1 MKLPDYILEKSVHI
15 NLTKFQIKSLGYL
28 QSFALLKAEFPSI
41 SYMVLKELY
50 QYCTG
55 DIDLEHNNLNH
66 LIAEYSNSPPV
77 FPSIANMQH
86 QHFMNSAYKEAQ
98 IAEKIEEIPIGSV
111 IVNNS
116 EVIARAYNMTN
127 KNCDIMAH
135 AEIIAIQQ
143 ANKYKANYRLND
155 CDLYVTLEPCIM
167 CAGAIIESR
176 IKRLI
181 FGSYRSNG
189 MGAVS
194 RGLFAQ
200 KKYNPHCQ
208 VIYFED
214 QSCTDILTESF
225 VKLRKKS

>member
-1 MKLPDYILEKSVHI
+1 MKLPDYIIEKSVNI
-15 NLTKFQIKSLGYL
+15 NLTESQIKSLGYL

-41 SYMVLKELY
+41 TYMVLKELY

-55 DIDLEHNNLNH
+55 DIDLKNNNLNH

-77 FPSIANMQH
+77 FPSITNIQH
-86 QHFMNSAYKEAQ
+86 QHFMNSAYNEAR
-98 IAEKIEEIPIGSV
+98 IAEQIEEIPVGSV
-111 IVNNS
+111 IVNNR
-116 EVIARAYNMTN
+116 EVIARAHNMTN

-176 IKRLI
+176 IRRLI

-214 QSCTDILTESF
+214 KSCNNILTESF
-225 VKLRKKS
+225 IKLRNKS